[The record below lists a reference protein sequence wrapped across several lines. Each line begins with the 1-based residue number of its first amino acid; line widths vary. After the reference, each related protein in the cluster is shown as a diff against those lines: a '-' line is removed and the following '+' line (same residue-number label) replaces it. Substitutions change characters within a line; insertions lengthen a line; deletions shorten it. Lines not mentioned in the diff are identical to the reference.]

1 MYIILYSFTYEKQRN
16 KYIMRIFQKLI
27 ILLVFMGVFVFIV
40 AYARGYR
47 FSLKQKTFNST
58 GIIAAT
64 SQPKAAKVY
73 INGELKGVTDNTFIL
88 PPDIY
93 TVEIKKDGYT
103 DWKKTF
109 SLKGEL
115 VVSADATLFPL
126 NASLTPLTN
135 LGLAKVISIDN
146 TERSLLFSQNGIE
159 EKDGIYLFDQNKKPF
174 SFFPPLKLLVL
185 KKNLPKEVDFVNTQ
199 ITFSPDFKE
208 AILDFQLENGNISYL
223 ISIDEENKQLFDVTN
238 SKDSLISAWET
249 ENQKGK
255 IKIMEIFP
263 IDIRKIASD
272 SFSVIS
278 FSPDKT
284 KLLYKAK
291 KTGVLPLFIKPPLI
305 ATNQEKEDRNLS
317 EGELYIYDKK
327 EDKNFKV
334 KGLESIAEEIES
346 VLTWYIDSHHLILND
361 GQHLTIMEYDNT
373 NKQIVYS
380 GLYLSDFVDVA
391 PDGRLLILANF
402 NPQTNK
408 FPDIYAVGIR

>member
-1 MYIILYSFTYEKQRN
+1 M
-16 KYIMRIFQKLI
+16 
-27 ILLVFMGVFVFIV
+27 FVV

-47 FSLKQKTFNST
+47 FSFKQKSFTST

-88 PPDIY
+88 PPDTYKI
-93 TVEIKKDGYT
+93 EIKKDGYV
-103 DWKKTF
+103 DWKKTLV
-109 SLKGEL
+109 LKGEL

-135 LGLAKVISIDN
+135 LGLTKVVTIDK

-159 EKDGIYLFDQNKKPF
+159 EKDGIYLFDQNKRPF

-185 KKNLPKEVDFVNTQ
+185 KKNLPLDVDFKKTA
-199 ITFSPDFKE
+199 ITFSPDFKQ
-208 AILDFQLENGNISYL
+208 AIVDFELENSNISYL
-223 ISIDEENKQLFDVTN
+223 ISLDEENLQLFDVTN
-238 SKDSLISAWET
+238 SKESLISAWDE
-249 ENQKGK
+249 ENKK
-255 IKIMEIFP
+255 EAIKIMEIFP
-263 IDIRKIASD
+263 NEVRKIASD
-272 SFSVIS
+272 SFSVVS

-291 KTGVLPLFIKPPLI
+291 KTVDLPLFIIPPLI
-305 ATNQEKEDRNLS
+305 ATNQEKEDRSLI
-317 EGELYIYDKK
+317 EGELYVYDKK

-334 KGLESIAEEIES
+334 KGVKTANDQIDSI
-346 VLTWYIDSHHLILND
+346 VMWYIDSRHFIINDREHLSVV
-361 GQHLTIMEYDNT
+361 EYDNT

-380 GLYLSDFVDVA
+380 GPYLSDYFDVA
-391 PDGRLLILANF
+391 SDGRLLILANF

-408 FPDIYAVGIR
+408 YPDIYAVGIR

>member
-1 MYIILYSFTYEKQRN
+1 
-16 KYIMRIFQKLI
+16 MRIIQKLI
-27 ILLVFMGVFVFIV
+27 IFTVFFGILLFII

-47 FSLKQKTFNST
+47 FSFKQKSFSPT

-73 INGELKGVTDNTFIL
+73 INGELKGITDNTFIL
-88 PPDIY
+88 PPGSY
-93 TVEIKKDGYT
+93 TVEMKKDGYA

-109 SLKGEL
+109 VLKGEL
-115 VVSADATLFPL
+115 VVSADANLFPL

-135 LGLAKVISIDN
+135 LGLAKVVSIDK
-146 TERSLLFSQNGIE
+146 TERSLLFSQNGID
-159 EKDGIYLFDQNKKPF
+159 EKDGIYLFDQNKRPF

-185 KKNLPKEVDFVNTQ
+185 KKNLPLGVDFTKTA

-208 AILDFQLENGNISYL
+208 AIIDFELESGSVSYL
-223 ISIDEENKQLFDVTN
+223 ISVEEENQQLFDVTN
-238 SKDSLISAWET
+238 SKDSLIAAWNE
-249 ENQKGK
+249 ENQKEA

-263 IDIRKIASD
+263 AEVHKVASD
-272 SFSVIS
+272 SFNVIS
-278 FSPDKT
+278 FSQDKT

-291 KTGVLPLFIKPPLI
+291 ITGILPPFIIPPLI
-305 ATNQEKEDRNLS
+305 ATNQEKEDRNLV

-334 KGLESIAEEIES
+334 QNVGAIKNQTE
-346 VLTWYIDSHHLILND
+346 LTLMWYIDSRHLILND
-361 GQHLTIMEYDNT
+361 GEHLSIVEYDNT

-380 GLYLSDFVDVA
+380 GPYLSDFVDVA

-402 NPQTNK
+402 NPQSNK
-408 FPDIYAVGIR
+408 YPDIYAVGIR

>member
-1 MYIILYSFTYEKQRN
+1 
-16 KYIMRIFQKLI
+16 MRIIQKLI
-27 ILLVFMGVFVFIV
+27 IFSVFAGIFIFIV

-47 FSLKQKTFNST
+47 FSYKEKSFSPT

-88 PPDIY
+88 PPGSYI
-93 TVEIKKDGYT
+93 VEIKKDGYF

-109 SLKGEL
+109 ILKGEL
-115 VVSADATLFPL
+115 VVSADANLFPL
-126 NASLTPLTN
+126 NSSLTPLTN
-135 LGLAKVISIDN
+135 LGLAKVISIDK
-146 TERSLLFSQNGIE
+146 TERSLLFSQNGVE

-185 KKNLPKEVDFVNTQ
+185 KKNLPLGIDFTKTTT
-199 ITFSPDFKE
+199 TFSPDFKE
-208 AILDFQLENGNISYL
+208 AIIDFELENSSVSYL
-223 ISIDEENKQLFDVTN
+223 ISVDEENQQLFDVTN
-238 SKDSLISAWET
+238 SKESLITAWNE
-249 ENQKGK
+249 ENKK
-255 IKIMEIFP
+255 EAIKIMEVFP
-263 IDIRKIASD
+263 AEVRKIASD
-272 SFSVIS
+272 SFSVVS

-284 KLLYKAK
+284 KLLYQAKAN
-291 KTGVLPLFIKPPLI
+291 TNLPPFITPPLI
-305 ATNQEKEDRNLS
+305 ATNQEKEDRNLV

-334 KGLESIAEEIES
+334 QYVKKPDKPIES
-346 VLTWYIDSHHLILND
+346 VVMWYIDSRHFILND
-361 GQHLTIMEYDNT
+361 GEHLSIMEYDNT

-380 GLYLSDFVDVA
+380 GPYLSDYVDVA

-408 FPDIYAVGIR
+408 YPDIYAVGIR